1 MAVRKSGWMQ
11 LCKTCHMYIYW
22 SWRRGTLCPSRSLAR
37 AEAANQ
43 PTFPRGFSAV
53 QKQSPKRDTILKYW
67 FVDVSASV
75 WSLLARMCIIFYV
88 YSYLESFSP
97 QVGWLVCV
105 CLNIHSFLLLS
116 WRENSAAAGLRTVRI
131 RIVPKNYTSWGW
143 WQRRCE
149 RIIQKRRRRKKM
161 CDV

>member
-1 MAVRKSGWMQ
+1 MSKSES
-11 LCKTCHMYIYW
+11 CT
-22 SWRRGTLCPSRSLAR
+22 SRSG
-37 AEAANQ
+37 Q
-43 PTFPRGFSAV
+43 PTNVPQRIFG
-53 QKQSPKRDTILKYW
+53 SPKAKSQKRQYIEIL
-67 FVDVSASV
+67 VRGCECECVVSTS
-75 WSLLARMCIIFYV
+75 RMCIIFYV

-149 RIIQKRRRRKKM
+149 LLVNFYAGERIIPKRRRRKKM